1 MSSTSVERMKK
12 LIEDKKKKAT
22 QQGSNGST
30 SNKLNSGPTKGFKS
44 NKRAGSLNKQKLS
57 IKISLKFDLG
67 EFFIMLINA
76 VSG

>member
-30 SNKLNSGPTKGFKS
+30 SNKLNSGPPKGFKS
-44 NKRAGSLNKQKLS
+44 NKRAGSLNK
-57 IKISLKFDLG
+57 
-67 EFFIMLINA
+67 
-76 VSG
+76 